1 MSISREATPSSGGAA
16 TPSSAGAAF
25 DAYAEDYEEALRR
38 GVGLSGE
45 DSRFF
50 ARGRVAWVGRRLA
63 RLGFRVERVLD
74 FGCGTG
80 ATTELLLGLLAAQHV
95 IGTDASSRLLEVAR
109 RDHGS
114 EQVEFLRLGD
124 PPESCI
130 DLVYCNG
137 VFHHIPP
144 AERRDAVEYV
154 RRALRPG
161 GLFALW
167 ENNPW
172 NPATRLVMR
181 RIPFDRDAIPL
192 SAPGARRLLRDGGFE
207 IFGTDFLFVFPRF
220 LAPLRRVEPAL
231 APLPLGAQ
239 YLVLARKPDGR

>member
-1 MSISREATPSSGGAA
+1 MCISREATSS
-16 TPSSAGAAF
+16 SVDAAF
-25 DAYAEDYEEALRR
+25 DAYAEDYEEALSR

-63 RLGFRVERVLD
+63 RLGIRVQRVLD
-74 FGCGTG
+74 FGCGNG
-80 ATTELLLGLLAAQHV
+80 ATTGFLLGLPAAQHV
-95 IGTDASSRLLEVAR
+95 LGTDVSSRLLEVAR

-114 EQVEFLRLGD
+114 DQVEFVRLAD
-124 PPESCI
+124 PPENRI

-161 GLFALW
+161 GLLALW

-172 NPATRLVMR
+172 NLATRLVMR
-181 RIPFDRDAIPL
+181 RIPFDRDAITL
-192 SAPGARRLLRDGGFE
+192 SAPEARRLLRDGGFE
-207 IFGTDFLFVFPRF
+207 VLGTDFLFVFPRF

-239 YLVLARKPDGR
+239 YLVLAQKPDGR